1 MLKTQVQKKNH
12 VINNVQ
18 PIKIENLPKKQGFT
32 SAFLK
37 KITIR

>member
-1 MLKTQVQKKNH
+1 
-12 VINNVQ
+12 VQ

-37 KITIR
+37 KNYNVVVKELEPL